1 MRGSATNH
9 GYVASKWAIRGITKS
24 AAVELAHKG
33 IRVNSIHPGFV
44 HTPMTAQTPD
54 GLLQIPLGRAGEP
67 AEVSSLVLYLASD
80 ESSYST
86 GAEFNV
92 DGGATA
98 SLPWNTR

>member
-1 MRGSATNH
+1 MER
-9 GYVASKWAIRGITKS
+9 
-24 AAVELAHKG
+24 VELARKG

-44 HTPMTAQTPD
+44 HTPMTEQIPD

-86 GAEFNV
+86 GSEFTV
-92 DGGATA
+92 DGGVTSA
-98 SLPWNTR
+98 LPYNTV